1 MKILFVGGGNM
12 CQAIIGGLI
21 AQGQLTAD
29 IHVIE
34 PLADTRSVLTAME
47 IASASEFHER
57 DLVTD
62 VIVLAVK
69 PQMMKRAVTPLAGK
83 LRSQL
88 VISIAAGIRVTDLA
102 CWLGG
107 KKADSAPDAYKNIVR
122 AMPNTP
128 ALIRAGI
135 TGLYAASAVAAESR
149 RAAEKL
155 LGAVGQTAWFDQESM
170 LDAVT
175 AVSGSGPAYVFYF
188 IEALEQAA
196 CELGFDDA
204 CARQF
209 ALQTFLGSAK
219 LAAASDDAPNLLRER
234 VTSKRGT
241 TERAIETFDA
251 LELKRHFVAG
261 VKAAC
266 ERSRELGDELS
277 REATNGATVAG
288 TIATNTGKN

>member
-1 MKILFVGGGNM
+1 MFVGGGNM

-29 IHVIE
+29 IRVIE
-34 PLADTRSVLTAME
+34 PIADTRSVLTAMG
-47 IASASEFHER
+47 IASASQFHER
-57 DLVTD
+57 DLITD

-69 PQMMKRAVTPLAGK
+69 PQMMKLAVSPLAGK
-83 LRSQL
+83 LRAQL
-88 VISIAAGIRVTDLA
+88 VISIAAGIRVADLA
-102 CWLGG
+102 RWLNGLE
-107 KKADSAPDAYKNIVR
+107 DNSASDAYMNIVR
-122 AMPNTP
+122 TMPNTP

-135 TGLYAASAVAAESR
+135 TGLYAGSAVATDSR

-155 LGAVGQTAWFDQESM
+155 LGAVGQTAWFDDESM

-175 AVSGSGPAYVFYF
+175 AISGSGPAYVFYF
-188 IEALEQAA
+188 IEALEEAA
-196 CELGFDDA
+196 RELGFDDA

-209 ALQTFLGSAK
+209 ASQTFLGSAK
-219 LAAASDDAPNLLRER
+219 LAAASADAPNVLRER

-277 REATNGATVAG
+277 RDAAMSTITNGRV
-288 TIATNTGKN
+288 